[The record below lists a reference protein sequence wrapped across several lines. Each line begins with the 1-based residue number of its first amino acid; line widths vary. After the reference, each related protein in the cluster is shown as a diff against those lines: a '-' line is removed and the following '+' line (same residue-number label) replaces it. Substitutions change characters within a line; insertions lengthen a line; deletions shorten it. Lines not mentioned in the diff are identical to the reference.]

1 LSDIGQKGSKLY
13 GKMEDKE
20 FYRQSTPNVHISQA
34 VLIVGSSTSISGTDP
49 KAVWDTL
56 INTSTWPQW
65 NSFCPRVTI
74 REQPAQSVA
83 DGNNASAVVPP
94 SPVLQ
99 LGTRMTFHVDMDSS
113 TPSYSA
119 KKKNNG
125 SDGTGDQP
133 KRKLRPMSL
142 VVTLFEPP
150 GSSTKEPGRIAWA
163 GDPTGPGGFPSWLH
177 FVERVHEISQEE
189 EEEGIVEETGQEG
202 RTLGGRTARMMTN
215 VRNWELQAG
224 WLAYVIRWL
233 FGQVLHRKF
242 EIWVEDLKIFVEE
255 RAEHEGSE

>member
-1 LSDIGQKGSKLY
+1 
-13 GKMEDKE
+13 MENKE

-34 VLIVGSSTSISGTDP
+34 VLIVGSSTSISGADP

-74 REQPAQSVA
+74 REQPTPSVA
-83 DGNNASAVVPP
+83 DGDNASAVTPL

-119 KKKNNG
+119 KKENNG
-125 SDGTGDQP
+125 SDGAGDQL
-133 KRKLRPMSL
+133 KRKLRPTSF

-150 GSSTKEPGRIAWA
+150 GSSAKEPGRIAWA
-163 GDPTGPGGFPSWLH
+163 VDPTGPGGFPPWLH
-177 FVERVHEISQEE
+177 SAERVHEIYQEE
-189 EEEGIVEETGQEG
+189 EEEGIVEETEQDG
-202 RTLGGRTARMMTN
+202 RTPSERAARMTTK

-224 WLAYVIRWL
+224 WLAYVVRWL
-233 FGQVLHRKF
+233 FGQVLERKF
-242 EIWVEDLKIFVEE
+242 GIWVEDLKVFVEE
-255 RAEHEGSE
+255 TEVKGSK